1 MVHIWLAQPGSVT
14 WAAAVFLGLCCVQV
28 EAADV
33 AAFILKLLQELAR
46 LVEAAA
52 AAQQAD
58 GEGLCQL
65 CEREMPLTKHH
76 LIPR

>member
-1 MVHIWLAQPGSVT
+1 
-14 WAAAVFLGLCCVQV
+14 
-28 EAADV
+28 V
-33 AAFILKLLQELAR
+33 AAFSSKLLQELAR

-58 GEGLCQL
+58 VEGLCQL